1 MRDECGMKAIPLAY
15 SVRNLWT
22 RRLTTALTAGGM
34 ALVVFV
40 FAAVLMLDAGLR
52 SALVATGQPDSI
64 LVTRRASGTEIQSGI
79 ERNQA
84 AIVETQPEIAIGPG
98 GARMVS
104 KETVVLIAQ
113 PKRDTGVAT
122 NITVR
127 GLGEEGPRLRPQVR
141 IKAGR
146 MFRRGTTEIVVG
158 ASIAERFDG
167 TGIGER
173 LRFGGREW
181 TVVGVFDGA
190 GSGFDS
196 EVWGD
201 GEQMMQ
207 SFRRNAYSTVVA
219 RLADPASFDALKARL
234 EADPRLTLD
243 VKRERRFYE
252 EQSEVLSNFIRIL
265 GLTLSVIFSVGAM
278 IGAMI
283 TMYASV
289 ANRTAE
295 IGSLRALGFR
305 RGAILVAFLLE
316 AVSLALLGWA
326 VGLAAAMLMTLVR
339 ISTMNWQSFAEL
351 AFSFTLTPEIVA
363 QSFAFALAMGLA
375 GGVLPALRAA
385 RLKIVDALRAA

>member
-1 MRDECGMKAIPLAY
+1 MKAIPLAY

-40 FAAVLMLDAGLR
+40 FVAVLMLDAGLR
-52 SALVATGQPDSI
+52 SALVATGQPDNI
-64 LVTRRASGTEIQSGI
+64 LVTRRAAGTEVQSGI

-84 AIVETQPEIAIGPG
+84 AIVESQPEIAIGPG

-113 PKRDTGVAT
+113 PKRDTGVPT

-127 GLGEEGPRLRPQVR
+127 GLGDEGLRLRPQVR
-141 IKAGR
+141 IAEGR

-158 ASIAERFDG
+158 RSIGERFTG
-167 TGIGER
+167 TGIGEH

-181 TVVGVFDGA
+181 TVVGMFDGA

-196 EVWGD
+196 EIWGD
-201 GEQMMQ
+201 GDQMMQ
-207 SFRRNAYSTVVA
+207 SFRRNAYSSVVA
-219 RLADPASFDALKARL
+219 RLADADSFDALKTRL

-265 GLTLSVIFSVGAM
+265 GLTLSVIFSAGAM

-283 TMYASV
+283 TMYAAV

-295 IGSLRALGFR
+295 IGALRALGFR
-305 RGAILVAFLLE
+305 RGAILVAFLAE
-316 AVSLALLGWA
+316 ALGLALLGWA
-326 VGLAAAMLMTLVR
+326 AGLAAAMLMTLVR

-351 AFSFTLTPEIVA
+351 AFSFRLTPDIVA
-363 QSFAFALAMGLA
+363 QSFLFALAMGLV

>member
-1 MRDECGMKAIPLAY
+1 MKAIPLAY

-52 SALVATGQPDSI
+52 SALVATGQPDNI

-98 GARMVS
+98 GTRMVS

-127 GLGEEGPRLRPQVR
+127 GLGEEGPALRPQVR

-234 EADPRLTLD
+234 ESDPRLTLD

-283 TMYASV
+283 TMYAAV

-305 RGAILVAFLLE
+305 RGAILVAFLVE

-351 AFSFTLTPEIVA
+351 AFSFTLTPQIVA
-363 QSFAFALAMGLA
+363 QSFAFALAMGLV

>member
-1 MRDECGMKAIPLAY
+1 MTRVPLAY
-15 SVRNLWT
+15 SVRNLWA
-22 RRLTTALTAGGM
+22 RRLTTVLTAGGM

-52 SALVATGQPDSI
+52 SALVATGQADNI

-79 ERNQA
+79 ERSQA
-84 AIVETQPEIAIGPG
+84 AIVASQPEIAIGADGRP
-98 GARMVS
+98 AVS

-122 NITVR
+122 NVTVR
-127 GLGEEGPRLRPQVR
+127 GVGEAGPGLRPQVR
-141 IKAGR
+141 VVAGR

-158 ASIAERFDG
+158 RSIAERFAG

-181 TVVGVFDGA
+181 TVVGVCDGA

-196 EVWGD
+196 ELWGD
-201 GEQMMQ
+201 ADQMMQ

-219 RLADPASFDALKARL
+219 RLADPAAFDALKARL
-234 EADPRLTLD
+234 ESDQRLTLD

-278 IGAMI
+278 SGAMI
-283 TMYASV
+283 TMYAAV

-305 RGAILVAFLLE
+305 RGAILVVFLAE
-316 AVSLALLGWA
+316 ALFLAALGWA
-326 VGLAAAMLMTLVR
+326 AGLALATLMTLVR

-351 AFSFTLTPEIVA
+351 AFSFSLTPEIVA
-363 QSFAFALAMGLA
+363 QSFVFAVAMGLL
-375 GGVLPALRAA
+375 GGVLPAVRAA